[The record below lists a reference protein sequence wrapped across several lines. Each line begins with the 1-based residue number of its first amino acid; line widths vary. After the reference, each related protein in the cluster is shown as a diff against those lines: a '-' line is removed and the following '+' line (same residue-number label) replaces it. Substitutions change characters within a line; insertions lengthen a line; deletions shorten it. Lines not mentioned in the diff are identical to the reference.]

1 MSPVPP
7 FARILSPLANRGPE
21 EETTSCNRS
30 THGPIDLYHANLR
43 HTGWRRL
50 VGLLSAAER
59 DRANAFS
66 FERDARRFIVS
77 HAVLR
82 TLLGRAAGIAPVELS
97 FQGEPGLKPVL
108 EASLSRPLHFSLS
121 RSEELALIGLASR
134 PIGVDIEWLGKT
146 VDTEVMS
153 DFVLSDR
160 ERAAFRRLDPNDKQ
174 RAFLQCWTQ
183 KEAYLK
189 AVGLGLYISP
199 ATVEVGFGSEEA
211 AGLKTIAG
219 DSRAAACWHIDLVVP
234 REGYIGAVA
243 SQGSLW
249 RKRVRA
255 FDTSSLI
262 FGSG

>member
-1 MSPVPP
+1 M
-7 FARILSPLANRGPE
+7 
-21 EETTSCNRS
+21 
-30 THGPIDLYHANLR
+30 
-43 HTGWRRL
+43 
-50 VGLLSAAER
+50 
-59 DRANAFS
+59 
-66 FERDARRFIVS
+66 
-77 HAVLR
+77 LR
-82 TLLGRAAGIAPVELS
+82 TLLGRAAGIAPVELA
-97 FQGEPGLKPVL
+97 FRREPGLKPVM
-108 EASLSRPLHFSLS
+108 EARLSRPLHFSLS

-153 DFVLSDR
+153 DFVFSDR
-160 ERAAFRRLDPNDKQ
+160 ERAAFRRLDPSDRQK
-174 RAFLQCWTQ
+174 AFLQCWTQ

-249 RKRVRA
+249 RTRVRA